1 MERDAPGSRKGDGGG
16 KRGAECRLHPLRAVS
31 HQHAVRSAGQSTE
44 RLRQLLNEAR
54 TVSQ

>member
-31 HQHAVRSAGQSTE
+31 HQHPVRSAGQSTE

-54 TVSQ
+54 AVSQ